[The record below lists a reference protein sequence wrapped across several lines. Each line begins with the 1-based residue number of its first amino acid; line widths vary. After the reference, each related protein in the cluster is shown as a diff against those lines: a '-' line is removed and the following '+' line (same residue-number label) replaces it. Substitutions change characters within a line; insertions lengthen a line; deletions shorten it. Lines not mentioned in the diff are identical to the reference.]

1 MAWNDPPML
10 VKSDV
15 SSPISVVV
23 VVVLYFMSSSLHSG
37 VHNII
42 IQQYPDGL
50 QCVAYMYLM
59 I

>member
-23 VVVLYFMSSSLHSG
+23 VVVVVVVLYFMSSSLHSG
-37 VHNII
+37 VHIT
-42 IQQYPDGL
+42 QQYPDGL
-50 QCVAYMYLM
+50 QC
-59 I
+59 